1 MLARQT
7 DVPDTIA
14 FAAEQLDSYWRRICG
29 EGSHAQIALRAD
41 PAACPAV
48 EDPALDDA
56 YTVEVTQ
63 GEGFIAGSN
72 PRTVLRYN

>member
-29 EGSHAQIALRAD
+29 EGNHAQIALRAD
-41 PAACPAV
+41 PAAC
-48 EDPALDDA
+48 
-56 YTVEVTQ
+56 
-63 GEGFIAGSN
+63 AGD
-72 PRTVLRYN
+72 